1 MGEIQSEV
9 KVKSKLL
16 ANKNAPTF
24 LRASAKGS
32 FSGDSLS
39 VNMQC
44 KDTKKSNMEDK
55 EYTKYEGCASA
66 VAVIIALVVL
76 ALVLCSC
83 KTKYITQTEYKEV
96 PVVLHDTVAKNI
108 WRIDTTIVKDSVY
121 FAVKGDT
128 IYKER
133 YNTLWKIKVAHDTIN
148 KVVTIPVEVVRTR
161 TKTKTVVKEVNRLY
175 WWQKVLMIIGGA
187 SLIYLVV
194 QLCKLWKYK

>member
-1 MGEIQSEV
+1 M
-9 KVKSKLL
+9 
-16 ANKNAPTF
+16 
-24 LRASAKGS
+24 ASAKGS

-76 ALVLCSC
+76 ALVCFSC

-96 PVVLHDTVAKNI
+96 PVVMHDTIAQNI

-128 IYKER
+128 IFKER
-133 YNTLWKIKVAHDTIN
+133 YNTKWRIKVAHDTIN
-148 KVVTIPVEVVRTR
+148 KAVEKPVEVLRTSIKTE
-161 TKTKTVVKEVNRLY
+161 TKELILLY
-175 WWQKVLMIIGGA
+175 WSQKVLMIICGA
-187 SLIYLVV
+187 SLIYLFI
-194 QLCKLWKYK
+194 QIYKFGKRK

>member
-1 MGEIQSEV
+1 M
-9 KVKSKLL
+9 KRKLL

-76 ALVLCSC
+76 ALVCCSC
-83 KTKYITQTEYKEV
+83 KTRYITNTEYKEV
-96 PVVLHDTVAKNI
+96 PVVMHDTSAKNI
-108 WRIDTTIVKDSVY
+108 SRIDTTIVKDSLS
-121 FAVKGDT
+121 FGGKGYT
-128 IYKER
+128 ILKER
-133 YNTLWKIKVAHDTIN
+133 YNTKWRIKVAHDTIN
-148 KVVTIPVEVVRTR
+148 KVVGKPVEVVRQSVKNET
-161 TKTKTVVKEVNRLY
+161 KEVNRMY
-175 WWQKVLMIIGGA
+175 WWQKVMMIIGGA

-194 QLCKLWKYK
+194 QLGKLWKYK